1 MPSSTTSD
9 HNNSPARRKRKHGSV
24 RPRESR
30 SNSSLHSKPKDG
42 QSTTTST
49 ATSPSHHKKHHATS
63 NHPSNGQQRPKSTG
77 THSRSSSYVRT
88 KTKKDEKKKQ
98 IESMKNGNKIENTK
112 TATIEIEKTKEGSNN
127 KNNNQGCCS
136 GLGILYNF
144 ADGVDIQLMI
154 VGTLL
159 ALVQA
164 ALPPF
169 VWLVMGDFVTFAIE
183 REEVK
188 QNKTQE
194 LNHLSKHGQTFST
207 IQEFENSSVGAAL
220 VERQVEVDQKFE
232 SAANP
237 VFIAMFSLS
246 IATFLAAFLQRLA
259 WEWSGIRQV
268 FRVKKAYI
276 KKLLNMDVAWLESR
290 HSGQV
295 ASMLHE

>member
-1 MPSSTTSD
+1 MPSSTNSD
-9 HNNSPARRKRKHGSV
+9 HNNSPARRKRKNGSLK
-24 RPRESR
+24 PKDRESR
-30 SNSSLHSKPKDG
+30 SNSLHSKPKDG

-49 ATSPSHHKKHHATS
+49 ATSPSHHNKHHSTS
-63 NHPSNGQQRPKSTG
+63 NNKSQTTTQRPKSTG
-77 THSRSSSYVRT
+77 THSRSSSYVKT
-88 KTKKDEKKKQ
+88 KTAAKKDEKKKQ
-98 IESMKNGNKIENTK
+98 IESMKNGNKVENNVAAKAAT
-112 TATIEIEKTKEGSNN
+112 TIEIDKTKE
-127 KNNNQGCCS
+127 
-136 GLGILYNF
+136 
-144 ADGVDIQLMI
+144 
-154 VGTLL
+154 
-159 ALVQA
+159 A

-188 QNKTQE
+188 QNKTHE

-207 IQEFENSSVGAAL
+207 IQEFENTSSGAAF
-220 VERQVEVDQKFE
+220 VERQTVVDQKFE
-232 SAANP
+232 SSANP

>member
-1 MPSSTTSD
+1 MPSSVNSD
-9 HNNSPARRKRKHGSV
+9 HNNSPARRKRKNGSV

-30 SNSSLHSKPKDG
+30 SNSLHSKPKDG

-63 NHPSNGQQRPKSTG
+63 NHPSSGQQRPKSTG

-88 KTKKDEKKKQ
+88 KTKNKDEKKKQ
-98 IESMKNGNKIENTK
+98 IESMKNGNKVETSAK
-112 TATIEIEKTKEGSNN
+112 TATIEIEKTKEGSSN
-127 KNNNQGCCS
+127 NNNQGCFR

-194 LNHLSKHGQTFST
+194 LDHLSKHGQTFST